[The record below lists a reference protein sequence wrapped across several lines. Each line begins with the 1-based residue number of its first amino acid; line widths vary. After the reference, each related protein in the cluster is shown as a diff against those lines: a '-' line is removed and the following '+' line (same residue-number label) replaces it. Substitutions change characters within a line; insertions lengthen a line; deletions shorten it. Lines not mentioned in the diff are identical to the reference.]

1 MSSSG
6 IAVQHSGDQL
16 PGNQLSGNHGDHGS
30 SQHDDCDVQVMS
42 MLGEHVPLALLC
54 DLGTTDGPTS
64 AEILAEEGEPESQW
78 WRQ

>member
-1 MSSSG
+1 MAGSG
-6 IAVQHSGDQL
+6 IVVRYSGEQLPGDQL
-16 PGNQLSGNHGDHGS
+16 PGDHGS
-30 SQHDDCDVQVMS
+30 DEHGDCDVQVMS

-54 DLGTTDGPTS
+54 DLGATDGPTS